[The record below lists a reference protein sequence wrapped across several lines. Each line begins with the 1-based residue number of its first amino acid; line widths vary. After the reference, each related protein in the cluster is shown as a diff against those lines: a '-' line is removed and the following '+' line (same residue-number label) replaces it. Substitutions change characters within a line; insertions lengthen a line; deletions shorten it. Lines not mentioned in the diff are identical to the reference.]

1 MPYLVDTHVLYWLAS
16 NPKVLGKV
24 TALRLAK
31 AETLWYSSISL
42 AELEI
47 KHGSNKLPP
56 PSLVYELLASEGM
69 GELGFRVKHSLEIE
83 RFGSLSGHDPFDRL
97 LLAQAAAE
105 DFTFITADRE
115 PLSLNFPWI
124 LDARL

>member
-1 MPYLVDTHVLYWLAS
+1 LYWLAS
-16 NPKVLGKV
+16 KPKELGKV

-31 AETLWYSSISL
+31 TETLWFSSISL

-56 PSLVYELLASEGM
+56 PSSVYELLASEGM
-69 GELGFRVKHSLEIE
+69 GELGFRVNHSVEIR
-83 RFGSLSGHDPFDRL
+83 RFGSLNGHDPFDRL
-97 LLAQAAAE
+97 MLAQAAAE
-105 DFTFITADRE
+105 DFAFITADE
-115 PLSLNFPWI
+115 ELLSLNFPWI